1 MSIELVTDKDTITVV
16 RKNGVRDLYTENDFP
31 AKITKVFDC
40 VEKTYELIIYPRGF
54 EMKLVNYRT
63 INSCGNNNKNGV

>member
-40 VEKTYELIIYPRGF
+40 VEKTYELIINPRGF
-54 EMKLVNYRT
+54 EMKLVNFKAL
-63 INSCGNNNKNGV
+63 NSNGKTSKKEY